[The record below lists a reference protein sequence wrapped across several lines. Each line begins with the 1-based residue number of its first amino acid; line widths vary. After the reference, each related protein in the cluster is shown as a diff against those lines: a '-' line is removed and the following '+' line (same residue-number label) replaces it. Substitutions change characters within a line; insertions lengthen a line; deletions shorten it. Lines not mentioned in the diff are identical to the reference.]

1 MSDSDTAR
9 RVDRARTDVRGHTM
23 SRAARWKLLAAGPRS
38 WGLGDASPPP
48 SGVQERI
55 FAPVGGVDVND
66 VSHV

>member
-23 SRAARWKLLAAGPRS
+23 SRAARWKLLAGGPRS
-38 WGLGDASPPP
+38 RGLGDASPPP
-48 SGVQERI
+48 SGVQERS
-55 FAPVGGVDVND
+55 PVGGVDVND

>member
-48 SGVQERI
+48 QWGPRANLRSGR
-55 FAPVGGVDVND
+55 GCRRK
-66 VSHV
+66 

>member
-38 WGLGDASPPP
+38 WGLGTQVPPP
-48 SGVQERI
+48 VGSKERS
-55 FAPVGGVDVND
+55 PVGGVDVND